1 MANYSVNYNDKRFT
15 QVKNDEKKALSDVN
29 NQYNNMINTAQEYY
43 DKQIQSAEDY
53 GKTQQDL
60 QQQRT
65 DFTIEQIN
73 QEKAQA
79 QKDYERE
86 QKGAYVDWQQQSNAY
101 GANAEQMATQGLNTS
116 GYSESSQ
123 VSMYN
128 TYQNRLG
135 SAREVYNKAILNYDN
150 GIKDA
155 QLQNSAKLAEIAYQ
169 SLQTSLSLALEGF
182 QYKNTLLEKQMEA
195 QQRISDTYYSRWRD
209 VLSQINT
216 ENTLKEQ
223 ARQFDTEMKYK
234 NAQLAEQKR
243 QANMD
248 YSMKQQQLAE
258 SRRQYNN
265 SMSSAKITDNSKV
278 KIKTNYYNG
287 YMTDDQQKAISLYGT
302 YDTKDKNGVNY
313 QPRGVVIN
321 GVDYGKLTKE
331 NYTAS
336 QWTMNK
342 NITNSSG
349 VKIGNQNVWSTK
361 DKNGNKTYWVWNGS
375 KMAYEQIGKFMP
387 RYENR

>member
-15 QVKNDEKKALSDVN
+15 QVKNDETKALNNVN

-86 QKGAYVDWQQQSNAY
+86 QKGAYVDWQQESNQY

-135 SAREVYNKAILNYDN
+135 SAREVYNKALLNYDN

-155 QLQNSAKLAEIAYQ
+155 QLQNSSKLAEIAYQ
-169 SLQTSLSLALEGF
+169 SLQSSLSLALEGF
-182 QYKNTLLEKQMEA
+182 QYKNSLLAKQMEA
-195 QQRISDTYYSRWRD
+195 QQRISDTYYSRWKD

-223 ARQFDTEMKYK
+223 ARQFDKEMKYK

-243 QANMD
+243 QANLD

-331 NYTAS
+331 KYTAS

-361 DKNGNKTYWVWNGS
+361 DKNGSKTYWVWNGS
-375 KMAYEQIGKFMP
+375 KMTYEQIGKFMP
-387 RYENR
+387 RLEIR